1 MGPTGRLVTIK
12 RSGVDGPHF
21 PLSLSTCLFGR
32 GIECDI
38 RIQLPVVSK
47 QHCKIEISGQKA
59 TLFNFSATNPTQ
71 VNGSVI
77 DEPVQLKHGDMIT
90 IVDRSFR
97 YENESQTTEFP
108 GQRREQVS
116 PHQGTRSDFSSDPDG
131 NVQDPN
137 ARSEVTEEGVSGP
150 VGVGAAHGIP
160 RASGEPGAR
169 KTPDVPSSALP
180 GDDGKNAAGP
190 TAGEFREDSSVT
202 SVSGSGELT
211 RPSTR
216 CLEKCGENES
226 PFRKLYESLKEELDV
241 KSEKENVLQNRRRSG
256 SRSHRTTDN
265 GSAGGSQG
273 AAQLRVSPKPGRRS
287 GPRSQSEAGSAS
299 GDRGRGR
306 TEARRTDAG
315 PAQTPRDPVGPR
327 VAPRELTKSESPA
340 PCLQQNSSRPGPGG
354 DRSRGGDSVS
364 LGPQVSL
371 GAGGGL
377 SAPERILTRTQ
388 TQTATRDD
396 GADKSRNTPE
406 KALSKKRRSSV
417 PVNADMLAVDTDT
430 QAPAPL
436 SPLRAQAER
445 KVPDGPLSTPEPLD
459 VSNSAE
465 DVNKMEG
472 VPSKR
477 RRVSF
482 GGHLRP
488 ELFDENLPPNTPLKR
503 GETPTKRRSL
513 GTHTPAVLKKIIKE
527 QPLPSGKDDTSEI
540 RLGTPAQNALPSLP
554 ARTPTGPAA
563 AHTHGARPLPS
574 GPPCAQ
580 GTDLPRSGGRRS
592 SGRPPRPSVGRSQ
605 LELLQ
610 AIHSKRRSGASEA
623 NLIVAKSWAD
633 VVRLSAKQAQ
643 TKVAKRSAQRPPS
656 KRQRRSNTP
665 KVRTKPVGS
674 VHHLSSTGHANSPCT
689 IVIGKAHLEK
699 VNAPAR
705 PCRMLNSFIFS
716 RKADFNEDLSGL
728 TEMFKT
734 PAKEKVQ
741 MTSICP
747 TTFSNSED
755 LLRKMFAVPSSEEE
769 TLLRTAKNSG
779 ETVSPSTRN
788 APEEPSEK
796 SSINPAFRRQ
806 HLIVN
811 GEMGRAPPEAE
822 PLRPASSA
830 HKLRRSAELGNA
842 RTPGAEG
849 EHGVTEASAVE
860 DTWGGRLGRT
870 PSREQ
875 KPEGELKESARSFET
890 CRKSNKS
897 EENSEKAAA
906 ARRSRA
912 LEPRRVLRPEDPVAL
927 GRPHDTDPAGARG
940 SHGPLRSPAH
950 PKEPG
955 DTESRTTT
963 VGSQPL
969 EPEPFRTPAQGN
981 MQVKTPSQKVSVEV
995 LSAQRKR
1002 LHTPGESTNM
1012 PREPEGDEKDV
1023 TACED
1028 TPEQKRNPAEHA
1040 PGSRRR
1046 PRTPKRKV
1054 QALEDLAGFTELL
1067 QTPDPTLEPVTDDK
1081 TNNIPCRSPQV
1092 DPVIT
1097 STVMTRGL
1105 KTLLQ
1110 KVDVEEALLALRK
1123 SPRAPGKTTCS
1134 PREPAGDEKVIEF
1147 FQATPEQKLD
1157 PAENAAG
1164 SRRRPRTPKRKV
1176 QHLEDLAGFREL
1188 FQTPKPLVEPVT
1200 DVKTKIPCK
1209 SPQAEPVITSTVMT
1223 GWLKTPPC
1231 KVDVDVEEAL
1241 SALRKSPRI
1250 PRGTTCSPREPADDE
1265 KITKAFKATPEQ
1277 KLELTENA
1285 ARSKRRPRT
1294 PKRKVQSLG
1303 DLAGFRELFQSPDRT
1318 LEPMTDVKT
1327 KTPCKS
1333 PQAEPV
1339 TMPTGRKSRLKTSL
1353 GKVEMDED
1361 ISALRNPT
1369 PTPGET
1375 TRSHGEAG
1383 GDDKDISHLKQT
1395 PEQKVDPAENAARSK
1410 RRPRTPKRREQPL
1423 EELAGF
1429 TELLQTP
1436 DRTLEPVTD
1445 DKTQIPCRSPQVDPV
1460 ITSTIVT
1467 KGLKTLLQKVDVEE
1481 ALLALR
1487 KSPRAPGKTTCSPR
1501 EPAGDEKVI
1510 EFFQATP
1517 EQKLDPAENAAGSR
1531 RIPRTPKR
1539 KVQHLED
1546 LAGFRELFQ
1555 TPKPLLFQSPDRTL
1569 EPVTDVKTKIPCRS
1583 PQAEPLIT
1591 STVMTRGLKTLLQK
1605 VDVEEAL
1612 SALGKSP
1619 RAPGGTTYSPREP
1632 AGDEK
1637 ITKAFKATPEQKLE
1651 LTENV
1656 TGSRRRPR
1664 TPKGKAQALEDLAGI
1679 EELFRTPD
1687 RTVEPVTDDKTKIL
1701 CRSPRGEPINTSTSR
1716 KSHLKTPL
1724 EKVDIE
1730 EEPLAPRKPTPTPGG
1745 TTHLPREPGDDKD
1758 IRAFKAT
1765 PEQKLE
1771 LTEIVIGNKRKP
1783 RTLKGKA
1790 QALEDL
1796 AGIEELFRTPDRTV
1810 APVTDDKAQIPC
1822 KSPQAEPADTKKR
1835 LKAPP
1840 GKVDIEVEP
1849 SALKKPTRT
1858 SRKTT
1863 SSHREP
1869 KGDDEDIKLFKKTS
1883 EQKADSAENVTRS
1896 KRRPRAPKEMARA
1909 VGDLAGLVEPFQTS
1923 DHTDGPGTDDR
1934 AAKTLHQSSRP
1945 ELGIRAASKKRQGK
1959 AAPTRE
1965 EDVEEEEEPAA
1976 PRKSTRTS
1984 GKTTRSHRAAVGGN
1998 KKASVSQETVAQ
2010 SLGPAGN
2017 AVGSR
2022 RRLRTRTEQPPP
2034 PEDRPG
2040 CQELIAAPG
2049 QDEAPGSDAESA
2061 RRDPAPTRDKRKPAK
2076 TSRRV
2081 PRALSVEPTED
2092 PARSPNGS
2100 VSRSPTRER
2109 GKDENLAGAKR
2120 LRTRTCPQDAAEDPP
2135 LQKRQRTAPRDRRP
2149 PPGPAVTD
2157 RGSQRLLAERT
2168 DLPSSTVSVKN
2179 KRQKAEV
2186 MAPPEKGMSLRSRRP
2201 NKTSGVEQG
2210 PGFTSAE
2217 KAPTRR
2223 NVKKTPNTSQ
2233 EMKLRN
2239 LEDGAEDPAPGG
2251 QAQGGGARLRP
2262 GRQRRVPA
2270 GAAGE
2275 AGDSRAGIHGDAREE
2290 KEGAKRSGRGCLRPR
2305 KVAAPPAGDTL
2316 ESEPKQRVTRSAK
2329 RSAESLTKE
2338 NDNVC
2343 VRKMRTR
2350 SHWNNEDI

>member
-116 PHQGTRSDFSSDPDG
+116 PHQGPRSDFSSDPDG

-137 ARSEVTEEGVSGP
+137 TRSEVTEEGVSGP
-150 VGVGAAHGIP
+150 VHAEGVGAAHGIP

-190 TAGEFREDSSVT
+190 TASEFREDSSVT

-211 RPSTR
+211 CPSTR

-265 GSAGGSQG
+265 GSAVGSQG
-273 AAQLRVSPKPGRRS
+273 AAQLWVSPKPGRRS
-287 GPRSQSEAGSAS
+287 GPRSQSEVGSAS

-306 TEARRTDAG
+306 TEARRTDVG
-315 PAQTPRDPVGPR
+315 PAQTPRDAVGPR

-364 LGPQVSL
+364 LSPHVSL

-406 KALSKKRRSSV
+406 KASSKKRRSSV
-417 PVNADMLAVDTDT
+417 PADADMLAVDAET

-445 KVPDGPLSTPEPLD
+445 KVPDSPLSTPEPLD

-527 QPLPSGKDDTSEI
+527 QPPPSGKDDASEI

-592 SGRPPRPSVGRSQ
+592 SGRPPRPSMGRSQ

-656 KRQRRSNTP
+656 KRQRRSNMP
-665 KVRTKPVGS
+665 KKPVGS
-674 VHHLSSTGHANSPCT
+674 VHHPSSTGHANSPCT

-769 TLLRTAKNSG
+769 TLLRTTKNTG
-779 ETVSPSTRN
+779 EAVSPSTRN
-788 APEEPSEK
+788 APEEPSEET
-796 SSINPAFRRQ
+796 STNSAFRRQ
-806 HLIVN
+806 RFIVN

-830 HKLRRSAELGNA
+830 DKLRRSAELGNA

-875 KPEGELKESARSFET
+875 KPEAELKESARSFET
-890 CRKSNKS
+890 CRKSNRS

-912 LEPRRVLRPEDPVAL
+912 SELRRALRPEDPVAL

-940 SHGPLRSPAH
+940 SHGPLRIPGHAR
-950 PKEPG
+950 EPG

-963 VGSQPL
+963 VGSQPP

-981 MQVKTPSQKVSVEV
+981 VQVKTPSQKVSVEV

-1002 LHTPGESTNM
+1002 PHTPGESTNT
-1012 PREPEGDEKDV
+1012 PGEPEGDEKDV

-1040 PGSRRR
+1040 AGSRRR

-1054 QALEDLAGFTELL
+1054 QALEDLAGFRELL
-1067 QTPDPTLEPVTDDK
+1067 QTPDHT
-1081 TNNIPCRSPQV
+1081 V
-1092 DPVIT
+1092 D
-1097 STVMTRGL
+1097 
-1105 KTLLQ
+1105 
-1110 KVDVEEALLALRK
+1110 A
-1123 SPRAPGKTTCS
+1123 
-1134 PREPAGDEKVIEF
+1134 
-1147 FQATPEQKLD
+1147 
-1157 PAENAAG
+1157 
-1164 SRRRPRTPKRKV
+1164 
-1176 QHLEDLAGFREL
+1176 
-1188 FQTPKPLVEPVT
+1188 
-1200 DVKTKIPCK
+1200 
-1209 SPQAEPVITSTVMT
+1209 
-1223 GWLKTPPC
+1223 
-1231 KVDVDVEEAL
+1231 
-1241 SALRKSPRI
+1241 
-1250 PRGTTCSPREPADDE
+1250 
-1265 KITKAFKATPEQ
+1265 
-1277 KLELTENA
+1277 
-1285 ARSKRRPRT
+1285 
-1294 PKRKVQSLG
+1294 
-1303 DLAGFRELFQSPDRT
+1303 
-1318 LEPMTDVKT
+1318 MTDVKT
-1327 KTPCKS
+1327 KTPCRS

-1339 TMPTGRKSRLKTSL
+1339 TMPTGRKSRAVTSL

-1395 PEQKVDPAENAARSK
+1395 PEQKVDPAENAAGSK
-1410 RRPRTPKRREQPL
+1410 RRPRTPKRKEQPL
-1423 EELAGF
+1423 GDLAGF

-1436 DRTLEPVTD
+1436 DPTLEPATD
-1445 DKTQIPCRSPQVDPV
+1445 DKTNNIPCRSPQVDPV
-1460 ITSTIVT
+1460 ITSTVMT
-1467 KGLKTLLQKVDVEE
+1467 RGLKTLLQKVDVEE

-1487 KSPRAPGKTTCSPR
+1487 KSPRAPGGTTCSPR

-1510 EFFQATP
+1510 ELFQATP
-1517 EQKLDPAENAAGSR
+1517 ELKPDPAENAAGSR
-1531 RIPRTPKR
+1531 RRPRTPKR

-1555 TPKPLLFQSPDRTL
+1555 TPDRTL
-1569 EPVTDVKTKIPCRS
+1569 EPVTDDKTKTPCKS

-1591 STVMTRGLKTLLQK
+1591 STVRTRGLKTLLQK

-1612 SALGKSP
+1612 SALRKSP
-1619 RAPGGTTYSPREP
+1619 RAPGGTTCSPREP

-1637 ITKAFKATPEQKLE
+1637 ITKAFKATPKQKLE

-1664 TPKGKAQALEDLAGI
+1664 TPKGKVQPLEDLAGI

-1687 RTVEPVTDDKTKIL
+1687 HTVAPVTDDKTQIL
-1701 CRSPRGEPINTSTSR
+1701 CRSPRGEPVNTSTSR
-1716 KSHLKTPL
+1716 KSHRKTPL
-1724 EKVDIE
+1724 EKGDIE

-1745 TTHLPREPGDDKD
+1745 TTHLPREPGDDKG

-1771 LTEIVIGNKRKP
+1771 LTEIVIGSRRRP
-1783 RTLKGKA
+1783 RTPQGKA
-1790 QALEDL
+1790 PAPEDL
-1796 AGIEELFRTPDRTV
+1796 AGIEELFRTPDHTV

-1822 KSPQAEPADTKKR
+1822 KSPQAEPAGRKKR
-1835 LKAPP
+1835 P

-1883 EQKADSAENVTRS
+1883 EQKAGSAENVTRS

-1909 VGDLAGLVEPFQTS
+1909 VGALAGLVGPFQTS

-1934 AAKTLHQSSRP
+1934 AAKTLRQSSRP

-1959 AAPTRE
+1959 APTRE
-1965 EDVEEEEEPAA
+1965 EDVEEEEPAA

-2010 SLGPAGN
+2010 RLGPAGN

-2061 RRDPAPTRDKRKPAK
+2061 RRDPAPTRDKRKPAR

-2081 PRALSVEPTED
+2081 PRALSVEATED

-2120 LRTRTCPQDAAEDPP
+2120 LRTRTCPPDAAEDPP

-2157 RGSQRLLAERT
+2157 RRSQRLSAERT
-2168 DLPSSTVSVKN
+2168 DLPSSTVSIKN

-2186 MAPPEKGMSLRSRRP
+2186 MAPPEKAMSLRSRRP

-2251 QAQGGGARLRP
+2251 QAQGGGARPRP

-2275 AGDSRAGIHGDAREE
+2275 AGDSRAGVHGDAREE

-2316 ESEPKQRVTRSAK
+2316 ENEPKQRVTRSAK

-2350 SHWNNEDI
+2350 SHRDNEDI

>member
-1 MGPTGRLVTIK
+1 MHL
-12 RSGVDGPHF
+12 
-21 PLSLSTCLFGR
+21 
-32 GIECDI
+32 
-38 RIQLPVVSK
+38 
-47 QHCKIEISGQKA
+47 
-59 TLFNFSATNPTQ
+59 
-71 VNGSVI
+71 
-77 DEPVQLKHGDMIT
+77 
-90 IVDRSFR
+90 R

-160 RASGEPGAR
+160 PASGEPSAR

-211 RPSTR
+211 CPSTR

-315 PAQTPRDPVGPR
+315 PAQTPRDAVGPR

-527 QPLPSGKDDTSEI
+527 QPPPSGKDDTSEI

-574 GPPCAQ
+574 VPPCAQ

-806 HLIVN
+806 RLIVN

-842 RTPGAEG
+842 QTPGAEG

-890 CRKSNKS
+890 RRKSNRS

-927 GRPHDTDPAGARG
+927 GRPHDTDPAGARD

-963 VGSQPL
+963 VGSQPP
-969 EPEPFRTPAQGN
+969 EPETFRTPAQGN

-1002 LHTPGESTNM
+1002 PHTPGESTNT

-1028 TPEQKRNPAEHA
+1028 TPERKRNPAEHA

-1067 QTPDPTLEPVTDDK
+1067 QTPDPTLEPVTD
-1081 TNNIPCRSPQV
+1081 
-1092 DPVIT
+1092 
-1097 STVMTRGL
+1097 
-1105 KTLLQ
+1105 
-1110 KVDVEEALLALRK
+1110 
-1123 SPRAPGKTTCS
+1123 
-1134 PREPAGDEKVIEF
+1134 
-1147 FQATPEQKLD
+1147 
-1157 PAENAAG
+1157 
-1164 SRRRPRTPKRKV
+1164 
-1176 QHLEDLAGFREL
+1176 
-1188 FQTPKPLVEPVT
+1188 
-1200 DVKTKIPCK
+1200 VKTK
-1209 SPQAEPVITSTVMT
+1209 
-1223 GWLKTPPC
+1223 
-1231 KVDVDVEEAL
+1231 
-1241 SALRKSPRI
+1241 
-1250 PRGTTCSPREPADDE
+1250 
-1265 KITKAFKATPEQ
+1265 
-1277 KLELTENA
+1277 
-1285 ARSKRRPRT
+1285 
-1294 PKRKVQSLG
+1294 
-1303 DLAGFRELFQSPDRT
+1303 
-1318 LEPMTDVKT
+1318 
-1327 KTPCKS
+1327 
-1333 PQAEPV
+1333 
-1339 TMPTGRKSRLKTSL
+1339 
-1353 GKVEMDED
+1353 
-1361 ISALRNPT
+1361 
-1369 PTPGET
+1369 
-1375 TRSHGEAG
+1375 
-1383 GDDKDISHLKQT
+1383 
-1395 PEQKVDPAENAARSK
+1395 
-1410 RRPRTPKRREQPL
+1410 
-1423 EELAGF
+1423 
-1429 TELLQTP
+1429 
-1436 DRTLEPVTD
+1436 
-1445 DKTQIPCRSPQVDPV
+1445 IPCRSPQVDPV

-1517 EQKLDPAENAAGSR
+1517 EQKPDPAENAAGSR
-1531 RIPRTPKR
+1531 RRPRTPKR

-1555 TPKPLLFQSPDRTL
+1555 TPDRTLEPVTDVKTKTPFKSPQAEPVTMSTGRKSRLKTSLGKVDVEEDISALRNPTPTPGETTHSHREAGGDDKDISHLKQTPEQKVDPAENAARSKRRPRTPKRRVQSLGDLTGFRELFQTPDRTL

-1687 RTVEPVTDDKTKIL
+1687 HTVEPVTDDKTKIL

-1730 EEPLAPRKPTPTPGG
+1730 EELLAPRKPTPTPGG

-1771 LTEIVIGNKRKP
+1771 LTEIVIGSKRKP
-1783 RTLKGKA
+1783 RTPKGKA
-1790 QALEDL
+1790 PALEDL

-1822 KSPQAEPADTKKR
+1822 KSPQAEPAGRKKR

-1840 GKVDIEVEP
+1840 GKVDREVEP

-1883 EQKADSAENVTRS
+1883 EQKAGSAENVTRS

-1934 AAKTLHQSSRP
+1934 AAKTLRQSSRP

-2061 RRDPAPTRDKRKPAK
+2061 RRDPAPTRDKRKPVK

-2157 RGSQRLLAERT
+2157 RRSQRLLAERT

-2186 MAPPEKGMSLRSRRP
+2186 LAPPEKGMSLRSRRP

-2350 SHWNNEDI
+2350 SHRDNEDI

>member
-1 MGPTGRLVTIK
+1 MCCSAQLEAELSPEY
-12 RSGVDGPHF
+12 VDGAFGGYVHPEEDRRTQKALVATTETPENKEAHVR
-21 PLSLSTCLFGR
+21 STKVDVAHESCCGPQSSFRSSQEAPESKSFGR
-32 GIECDI
+32 VDGYNHAIEIQIRSMEHLMNSGPVSSLTLQVHDDLGRKRTETPEAPAENGEERVQSSKLRKPQGGHGDTRDPETSPRTLMSFCVLGNPPSWGIECDI

-97 YENESQTTEFP
+97 CLRIRARGLTSLLTL
-108 GQRREQVS
+108 VS
-116 PHQGTRSDFSSDPDG
+116 SFGFCSWILHDG

-137 ARSEVTEEGVSGP
+137 TRSEVTEEGVSGP
-150 VGVGAAHGIP
+150 VHAEGVGAAHGIP

-190 TAGEFREDSSVT
+190 TASEFREDSSVT

-211 RPSTR
+211 CPSTR

-265 GSAGGSQG
+265 GSAVGSQG
-273 AAQLRVSPKPGRRS
+273 AAQLWVSPKPGRRS
-287 GPRSQSEAGSAS
+287 GPRSQSEVGSAS

-306 TEARRTDAG
+306 TEARRTDVG
-315 PAQTPRDPVGPR
+315 PAQTPRDAVGPR

-364 LGPQVSL
+364 LSPHVSL

-406 KALSKKRRSSV
+406 KASSKKRRSSV
-417 PVNADMLAVDTDT
+417 PADADMLAVDAET

-445 KVPDGPLSTPEPLD
+445 KVPDSPLSTPEPLD

-527 QPLPSGKDDTSEI
+527 QPPPSGKDDASEI

-592 SGRPPRPSVGRSQ
+592 SGRPPRPSMGRSQ

-656 KRQRRSNTP
+656 KRQRRSNMP
-665 KVRTKPVGS
+665 KKPVGS
-674 VHHLSSTGHANSPCT
+674 VHHPSSTGHANSPCT

-769 TLLRTAKNSG
+769 TLLRTTKNTG
-779 ETVSPSTRN
+779 EAVSPSTRN
-788 APEEPSEK
+788 APEEPSEET
-796 SSINPAFRRQ
+796 STNSAFRRQ
-806 HLIVN
+806 RFIVN

-830 HKLRRSAELGNA
+830 DKLRRSAELGNA

-875 KPEGELKESARSFET
+875 KPEAELKESARSFET
-890 CRKSNKS
+890 CRKSNRS

-912 LEPRRVLRPEDPVAL
+912 SELRRALRPEDPVAL

-940 SHGPLRSPAH
+940 SHGPLRIPGHAR
-950 PKEPG
+950 EPG

-963 VGSQPL
+963 VGSQPP

-981 MQVKTPSQKVSVEV
+981 VQVKTPSQKVSVEV

-1002 LHTPGESTNM
+1002 PHTPGESTNT
-1012 PREPEGDEKDV
+1012 PGEPEGDEKDV

-1040 PGSRRR
+1040 AGSRRR

-1054 QALEDLAGFTELL
+1054 QALEDLAGFRELLQTPDHTVDAMTDVKTKTPCRSPQAEPVTMPTGRKSRAVTSLGKVEMDEDISALRNPTPTPGETTRSHGEAGGDDKDISHLKQTPEQKVDPAENAAGSKRRPRTPKRKEQPLGDLAGFTELL
-1067 QTPDPTLEPVTDDK
+1067 QTPDPTLEPATDDK

-1123 SPRAPGKTTCS
+1123 SPRAPGGTTCS
-1134 PREPAGDEKVIEF
+1134 PREPAGDEKVIEL
-1147 FQATPEQKLD
+1147 FQATPELKPD

-1188 FQTPKPLVEPVT
+1188 FQTPDRTLEPVT
-1200 DVKTKIPCK
+1200 DDKTKTPCK
-1209 SPQAEPVITSTVMT
+1209 SPQAEPLITSTVRT
-1223 GWLKTPPC
+1223 RGLKTLLQ
-1231 KVDVDVEEAL
+1231 KVDVEEAL
-1241 SALRKSPRI
+1241 SALRKSPRA
-1250 PRGTTCSPREPADDE
+1250 PGGTTCSPREPAGDE
-1265 KITKAFKATPEQ
+1265 KVIEFFQATPEL
-1277 KLELTENA
+1277 KPDPAENA
-1285 ARSKRRPRT
+1285 AGSRRRPRT
-1294 PKRKVQSLG
+1294 PKRKVQHLE
-1303 DLAGFRELFQSPDRT
+1303 DLAGFRELLQTPDHT
-1318 LEPMTDVKT
+1318 VDAMTDVKT
-1327 KTPCKS
+1327 KTPCRS

-1395 PEQKVDPAENAARSK
+1395 PEQKVDPAENAAGSK
-1410 RRPRTPKRREQPL
+1410 RRPRTPKRR
-1423 EELAGF
+1423 
-1429 TELLQTP
+1429 
-1436 DRTLEPVTD
+1436 
-1445 DKTQIPCRSPQVDPV
+1445 
-1460 ITSTIVT
+1460 
-1467 KGLKTLLQKVDVEE
+1467 
-1481 ALLALR
+1481 
-1487 KSPRAPGKTTCSPR
+1487 
-1501 EPAGDEKVI
+1501 
-1510 EFFQATP
+1510 
-1517 EQKLDPAENAAGSR
+1517 
-1531 RIPRTPKR
+1531 
-1539 KVQHLED
+1539 VQSLGE
-1546 LAGFRELFQ
+1546 LAGFRELLL
-1555 TPKPLLFQSPDRTL
+1555 TPDCTVDAMTDDRSNNIPSRSPKP
-1569 EPVTDVKTKIPCRS
+1569 
-1583 PQAEPLIT
+1583 
-1591 STVMTRGLKTLLQK
+1591 
-1605 VDVEEAL
+1605 
-1612 SALGKSP
+1612 
-1619 RAPGGTTYSPREP
+1619 
-1632 AGDEK
+1632 
-1637 ITKAFKATPEQKLE
+1637 
-1651 LTENV
+1651 
-1656 TGSRRRPR
+1656 
-1664 TPKGKAQALEDLAGI
+1664 
-1679 EELFRTPD
+1679 
-1687 RTVEPVTDDKTKIL
+1687 
-1701 CRSPRGEPINTSTSR
+1701 EPINTNR

-1724 EKVDIE
+1724 EKVDTE
-1730 EEPLAPRKPTPTPGG
+1730 EELSAPRKPTPTPGG
-1745 TTHLPREPGDDKD
+1745 TTHLPREPSDDKEH
-1758 IRAFKAT
+1758 T
-1765 PEQKLE
+1765 
-1771 LTEIVIGNKRKP
+1771 LTR
-1783 RTLKGKA
+1783 
-1790 QALEDL
+1790 
-1796 AGIEELFRTPDRTV
+1796 
-1810 APVTDDKAQIPC
+1810 
-1822 KSPQAEPADTKKR
+1822 
-1835 LKAPP
+1835 
-1840 GKVDIEVEP
+1840 
-1849 SALKKPTRT
+1849 
-1858 SRKTT
+1858 
-1863 SSHREP
+1863 
-1869 KGDDEDIKLFKKTS
+1869 
-1883 EQKADSAENVTRS
+1883 
-1896 KRRPRAPKEMARA
+1896 
-1909 VGDLAGLVEPFQTS
+1909 
-1923 DHTDGPGTDDR
+1923 
-1934 AAKTLHQSSRP
+1934 
-1945 ELGIRAASKKRQGK
+1945 
-1959 AAPTRE
+1959 
-1965 EDVEEEEEPAA
+1965 
-1976 PRKSTRTS
+1976 
-1984 GKTTRSHRAAVGGN
+1984 
-1998 KKASVSQETVAQ
+1998 
-2010 SLGPAGN
+2010 
-2017 AVGSR
+2017 
-2022 RRLRTRTEQPPP
+2022 
-2034 PEDRPG
+2034 
-2040 CQELIAAPG
+2040 
-2049 QDEAPGSDAESA
+2049 
-2061 RRDPAPTRDKRKPAK
+2061 
-2076 TSRRV
+2076 
-2081 PRALSVEPTED
+2081 
-2092 PARSPNGS
+2092 
-2100 VSRSPTRER
+2100 
-2109 GKDENLAGAKR
+2109 
-2120 LRTRTCPQDAAEDPP
+2120 
-2135 LQKRQRTAPRDRRP
+2135 
-2149 PPGPAVTD
+2149 
-2157 RGSQRLLAERT
+2157 
-2168 DLPSSTVSVKN
+2168 
-2179 KRQKAEV
+2179 
-2186 MAPPEKGMSLRSRRP
+2186 
-2201 NKTSGVEQG
+2201 
-2210 PGFTSAE
+2210 
-2217 KAPTRR
+2217 
-2223 NVKKTPNTSQ
+2223 
-2233 EMKLRN
+2233 
-2239 LEDGAEDPAPGG
+2239 
-2251 QAQGGGARLRP
+2251 
-2262 GRQRRVPA
+2262 
-2270 GAAGE
+2270 
-2275 AGDSRAGIHGDAREE
+2275 
-2290 KEGAKRSGRGCLRPR
+2290 RSGR
-2305 KVAAPPAGDTL
+2305 
-2316 ESEPKQRVTRSAK
+2316 
-2329 RSAESLTKE
+2329 
-2338 NDNVC
+2338 
-2343 VRKMRTR
+2343 
-2350 SHWNNEDI
+2350 